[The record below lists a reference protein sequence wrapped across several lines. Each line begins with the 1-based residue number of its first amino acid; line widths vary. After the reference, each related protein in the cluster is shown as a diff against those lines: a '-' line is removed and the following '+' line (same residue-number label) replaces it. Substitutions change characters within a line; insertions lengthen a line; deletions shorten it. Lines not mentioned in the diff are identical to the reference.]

1 MKEINVTRHALMRYA
16 ARVYKAAGIT
26 DRTFDSWRKRHEE
39 EAEELEKC
47 LKLEFQQAEYVTTA
61 QFEGHKKA
69 EFYIRKDLMMT
80 YVASGEN
87 LVTCY
92 YIDFG
97 LDDTGNREMLEV
109 LFKNLRRA
117 IEEEENFENK
127 NETRV
132 SFLKASLEKV
142 KSDIAEYEAILA
154 KIKEK
159 KEIFEKELKLVE
171 LEKIELSETINNAR
185 EKIVR
190 SKKAM

>member
-39 EAEELEKC
+39 EAQELEKC

-69 EFYIRKDLMMT
+69 EFYIRKDIMMT
-80 YVASGEN
+80 YVAAGEN

-117 IEEEENFENK
+117 IEEEENFERK
-127 NETRV
+127 NEERV
-132 SFLKASLEKV
+132 AETKNSLSKV
-142 KSDIAEYEAILA
+142 KADLAEYGAIINKL
-154 KIKEK
+154 IEK
-159 KEIFEKELKLVE
+159 QNIFENQLKLIE
-171 LEKIELSETINNAR
+171 LEKKELSETINNAR

>member
-26 DRTFDSWRKRHEE
+26 DRTFDSWRKRHEQ
-39 EAEELEKC
+39 EAQELEKC
-47 LKLEFQQAEYVTTA
+47 LKLEFKQAEYVTTA

-69 EFYIRKDLMMT
+69 EFYIRKDIMMT

-97 LDDTGNREMLEV
+97 LDDTGNREILEV

-117 IEEEENFENK
+117 IEEEENFERK
-127 NETRV
+127 NEERV
-132 SFLKASLEKV
+132 VETKNSLSKV
-142 KSDIAEYEAILA
+142 KADLAEYGAIINKL
-154 KIKEK
+154 IEK
-159 KEIFEKELKLVE
+159 QNIFENQLKLIE
-171 LEKIELSETINNAR
+171 LEKKELSETINNAR

>member
-26 DRTFDSWRKRHEE
+26 DRTFDSWRKRHEQ
-39 EAEELEKC
+39 EAQELEKC
-47 LKLEFQQAEYVTTA
+47 LKLEFKQAEYVTTA

-69 EFYIRKDLMMT
+69 EFYIRKDIMMT

-117 IEEEENFENK
+117 IEEEENFERK
-127 NETRV
+127 NEERV
-132 SFLKASLEKV
+132 VETKNSLSKV
-142 KSDIAEYEAILA
+142 KADLAEYGAIINKL
-154 KIKEK
+154 IEK
-159 KEIFEKELKLVE
+159 QNIFENQLKLIE
-171 LEKIELSETINNAR
+171 LEKKELSETINNAR
-185 EKIVR
+185 
-190 SKKAM
+190 

>member
-39 EAEELEKC
+39 EAQELEKC
-47 LKLEFQQAEYVTTA
+47 LKLEFKQAEYVTTA

-69 EFYIRKDLMMT
+69 EFYIRKDIMMT

-117 IEEEENFENK
+117 IEEEENFEK
-127 NETRV
+127 ENEEKIA
-132 SFLKASLEKV
+132 LLENSLAKV
-142 KSDIAEYEAILA
+142 KADIAEYEAILA
-154 KIKEK
+154 KLKEK
-159 KEIFEKELKLVE
+159 KEIFEKERKLVD
-171 LEKIELSETINNAR
+171 LERIELSETINNTR

>member
-39 EAEELEKC
+39 EAQELEKC

-61 QFEGHKKA
+61 QFESHKKT
-69 EFYIRKDLMMT
+69 EFYIRKDVMMT
-80 YVASGEN
+80 YVVSGEN

-97 LDDTGNREMLEV
+97 LDDVGNREMLEV

-117 IEEEENFENK
+117 IEEEENFERK
-127 NETRV
+127 NEERV
-132 SFLKASLEKV
+132 AETKNSLSKV
-142 KSDIAEYEAILA
+142 KADLAEYGAIINKL
-154 KIKEK
+154 IEK
-159 KEIFEKELKLVE
+159 QNIFENQLKLIE
-171 LEKIELSETINNAR
+171 LEKKELSETINNAR

>member
-26 DRTFDSWRKRHEE
+26 DRTFDSWRKRHEQ
-39 EAEELEKC
+39 EAQELEKC
-47 LKLEFQQAEYVTTA
+47 LKLEFKQAEYVTTA

-69 EFYIRKDLMMT
+69 EFYIRKDIMMT

-117 IEEEENFENK
+117 IEEEENFEKK
-127 NETRV
+127 NEERV
-132 SFLKASLEKV
+132 AETKNSLSKV
-142 KSDIAEYEAILA
+142 KADLAEYGAIINKL
-154 KIKEK
+154 IEK
-159 KEIFEKELKLVE
+159 QNIFENQLKLIE
-171 LEKIELSETINNAR
+171 LEKKELSETINNAR

>member
-39 EAEELEKC
+39 EAQELEKC

-69 EFYIRKDLMMT
+69 EFYIRKDIMMT
-80 YVASGEN
+80 YVAAGEN

-117 IEEEENFENK
+117 IEEEENFERK
-127 NETRV
+127 NEERV
-132 SFLKASLEKV
+132 AETKNSLSKV
-142 KSDIAEYEAILA
+142 KVDLAEYGAIINKL
-154 KIKEK
+154 IEK
-159 KEIFEKELKLVE
+159 QNIFENQLKLIE
-171 LEKIELSETINNAR
+171 LEKKELSETINNAR

>member
-26 DRTFDSWRKRHEE
+26 DRTFDSWRKRHEQ
-39 EAEELEKC
+39 EAQELEKC
-47 LKLEFQQAEYVTTA
+47 LKLEFKQAEYVTTA

-69 EFYIRKDLMMT
+69 EFYIRKDIMMT

-117 IEEEENFENK
+117 IEEEENFERK
-127 NETRV
+127 NEERV
-132 SFLKASLEKV
+132 AETKNSLSKV
-142 KSDIAEYEAILA
+142 KADLAEYGAIINKL
-154 KIKEK
+154 IEK
-159 KEIFEKELKLVE
+159 QNIFENQLKLIE
-171 LEKIELSETINNAR
+171 LEKKELSETINNAR

>member
-1 MKEINVTRHALMRYA
+1 MKEINITRHALMRYA

-39 EAEELEKC
+39 EANELEKC
-47 LKLEFQQAEYVTTA
+47 LKLEFQQADYVTTA

-69 EFYIRKDLMMT
+69 EFYIRKDIMMT
-80 YVASGEN
+80 YVASAES

-97 LDDTGNREMLEV
+97 LDATGNREMLEV
-109 LFKNLRRA
+109 LFKNLHRA
-117 IEEEENFENK
+117 IEEEENFERK
-127 NETRV
+127 NEERV
-132 SFLKASLEKV
+132 ITFENALAKV
-142 KSDIAEYEAILA
+142 KSDISEYEAILA
-154 KIKEK
+154 KLKEK

-171 LEKIELSETINNAR
+171 LEKIALSETINNAR

>member
-26 DRTFDSWRKRHEE
+26 DRTFDSWRKRHEQ
-39 EAEELEKC
+39 EAQELEKC
-47 LKLEFQQAEYVTTA
+47 LKLEFKQAEYVTTA

-69 EFYIRKDLMMT
+69 EFYIRKDIMMT

-117 IEEEENFENK
+117 KIGRASCRE
-127 NETRV
+127 RV
-132 SFLKASLEKV
+132 
-142 KSDIAEYEAILA
+142 
-154 KIKEK
+154 
-159 KEIFEKELKLVE
+159 
-171 LEKIELSETINNAR
+171 
-185 EKIVR
+185 
-190 SKKAM
+190 

>member
-26 DRTFDSWRKRHEE
+26 DRTFDSWRKRHEQ
-39 EAEELEKC
+39 EAQELEKC
-47 LKLEFQQAEYVTTA
+47 LKLEFKQAEYVTTA

-69 EFYIRKDLMMT
+69 EFYIRKVMMT

-117 IEEEENFENK
+117 IEEEENFERK
-127 NETRV
+127 NEERV
-132 SFLKASLEKV
+132 VETKNSLSKV
-142 KSDIAEYEAILA
+142 KADLAEYGAIINKL
-154 KIKEK
+154 IEK
-159 KEIFEKELKLVE
+159 QNIFENQLKLIE
-171 LEKIELSETINNAR
+171 LEKKELSETINNAR

>member
-26 DRTFDSWRKRHEE
+26 DRTFDSWRKRHEQ
-39 EAEELEKC
+39 EAQELEKC
-47 LKLEFQQAEYVTTA
+47 LKLEFKQAEYVTTA

-69 EFYIRKDLMMT
+69 EFYIRKDIMMT

-117 IEEEENFENK
+117 IEEEENFERK
-127 NETRV
+127 NEERLAET
-132 SFLKASLEKV
+132 KNSLSKV
-142 KSDIAEYEAILA
+142 KADLAEYGAIINKL
-154 KIKEK
+154 IEK
-159 KEIFEKELKLVE
+159 QNIFENQLKLIE
-171 LEKIELSETINNAR
+171 LEKKELSETINNAR

>member
-26 DRTFDSWRKRHEE
+26 DRTFDSWRKRHEQ
-39 EAEELEKC
+39 EAQELEKC
-47 LKLEFQQAEYVTTA
+47 LKLEFKQAEYVTTA

-69 EFYIRKDLMMT
+69 EFYIRKDIMMT

-117 IEEEENFENK
+117 IEEEENFERK
-127 NETRV
+127 NEERV
-132 SFLKASLEKV
+132 VETKNSLSKV
-142 KSDIAEYEAILA
+142 KADLAEYGAIINKL
-154 KIKEK
+154 IEK
-159 KEIFEKELKLVE
+159 QNIFENQLKLIE
-171 LEKIELSETINNAR
+171 LEKKELSETINNAR